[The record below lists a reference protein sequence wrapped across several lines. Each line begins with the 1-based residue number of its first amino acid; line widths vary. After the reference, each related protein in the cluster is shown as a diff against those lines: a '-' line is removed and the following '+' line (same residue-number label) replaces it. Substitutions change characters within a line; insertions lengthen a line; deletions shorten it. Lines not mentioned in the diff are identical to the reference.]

1 MGVIYTR
8 IGDTGR
14 ALECFHKAYEE
25 HSGFLVYAHLDPRI
39 KPLRGE
45 ARFKSQMHRIGK
57 GRINESANV
66 GTLAD

>member
-1 MGVIYTR
+1 VGVIYTR

-45 ARFKSQMHRIGK
+45 ALLGARCITWA